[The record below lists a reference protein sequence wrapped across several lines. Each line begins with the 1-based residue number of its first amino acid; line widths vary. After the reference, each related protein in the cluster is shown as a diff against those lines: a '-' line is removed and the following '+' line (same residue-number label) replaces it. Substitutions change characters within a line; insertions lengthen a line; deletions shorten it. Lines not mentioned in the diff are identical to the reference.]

1 MNNVTNSTRSYPS
14 FSFKKLRIYLLSLI
28 QTIENGGGN
37 MYIGR
42 DMTELTMISKSEW
55 KEDELA
61 YFHHSLQQI
70 LPYLNAEGQSIYKEI
85 VIEIESRGGLQE
97 GDASWIHGTRI
108 SYD

>member
-1 MNNVTNSTRSYPS
+1 MRN
-14 FSFKKLRIYLLSLI
+14 FLLKKFRIYLLLLI

-42 DMTELTMISKSEW
+42 DMTELTMLSKNEW

-97 GDASWIHGTRI
+97 GDASWTHETKI